1 MKETSRFRFVFF
13 SESSAVTRRQEFDE
27 AMEQFK
33 VRALGNL
40 GKGRLCSEDSDF
52 HQQTFFRTFMMLLGN
67 CSLGFQ
73 VNKASSKNDLL

>member
-40 GKGRLCSEDSDF
+40 G
-52 HQQTFFRTFMMLLGN
+52 TFT
-67 CSLGFQ
+67 
-73 VNKASSKNDLL
+73 NKHFFGLS